1 MMRVSIIKR
10 RATEGGLNKKKD
22 KINKLIKATIRVFV
36 IKRAAAGGLN
46 EKSLA
51 CNGSE
56 RSLSKLLLRKID
68 H

>member
-10 RATEGGLNKKKD
+10 RAAEGGLNKKKD

-51 CNGSE
+51 CSASE
-56 RSLSKLLLRKID
+56 
-68 H
+68 

>member
-1 MMRVSIIKR
+1 MIKW
-10 RATEGGLNKKKD
+10 RAAAGGLNKKIKKD

-51 CNGSE
+51 CSASE
-56 RSLSKLLLRKID
+56 
-68 H
+68 